1 MLTRLRFKL
10 AEKLADRIEGCNKD
24 LTDMIEE
31 INTVSAM
38 LNNTSGND
46 DPVCNTI
53 FTYLTIT
60 NCLKAVTCCSRS
72 ELTFIATT
80 KD

>member
-38 LNNTSGND
+38 LNNTSGTD

-53 FTYLTIT
+53 LLI
-60 NCLKAVTCCSRS
+60 
-72 ELTFIATT
+72 
-80 KD
+80 